1 MATGMEYVVRLP
13 LGEPTPR
20 RLLDII
26 QRIPGLD
33 NPDQQAA
40 GNELRWLNGIK
51 FEPWPCRSLSAV
63 AASDCSDETL
73 AAITATCEAARTQY
87 PFQIIDALKA
97 STLEWTVE
105 LLDSYLGL
113 RAQTMVSSIFAAELI
128 SGAASGGMA
137 LSKSAHAPDDIAFG
151 AAAKPIWEVL
161 AALESELAQNIPN
174 QRGIIHVPPGMLSTA
189 TMSYGCLLNPNG
201 FYETPNG
208 NIVIGDSGYQQPVQ
222 PTGQPAPSA
231 GTDWVYASGPVWFQ
245 MTDFMGLGV
254 GSDSYNFA
262 RNEINRWIS
271 GYGILVFDP
280 CPVTAAL
287 ATYST
292 L

>member
-1 MATGMEYVVRLP
+1 MATGMEYVISLP
-13 LGEPTPR
+13 APSPVPR
-20 RLLDII
+20 RLLDVI
-26 QRIPGLD
+26 QRIPGL
-33 NPDQQAA
+33 NTPDEQAS

-51 FEPWPCRSLSAV
+51 FEPWACRSLSAV
-63 AASDCSDETL
+63 AAADCSTETL
-73 AAITATCEAARTQY
+73 AAITATCEAALTQS

-105 LLDSYLGL
+105 MLDAYLGMRVQL
-113 RAQTMVSSIFAAELI
+113 MVSSVFASELI

-161 AALESELAQNIPN
+161 AALESELAQHIPN
-174 QRGIIHVPPGMLSTA
+174 GRGYIHVPPGLLSTA
-189 TMSYGCLLNPNG
+189 TMSYGCVLNSQG

-208 NIVIGDSGYQQPVQ
+208 NIIVADSGYQQPTQ

-231 GTDWVYASGPVWFQ
+231 GTDWVYASGPVFYE
-245 MTDFMGLGV
+245 MTDFVGLGI
-254 GSDSYNFA
+254 GSETYNFTK
-262 RNEINRWIS
+262 NTINRWIS